1 MKYKFIILCL
11 IFFIS
16 CKSEVKNKIPKKH
29 NPHEQINQ
37 NLENEKAIELY
48 FKGTENLTNGNF
60 KLAQSYLKESFEIEK
75 SPITLNELGT
85 ISLAENKY
93 KEALSYFNES
103 ITLDKTYYP
112 SHINKSRVFVIEL
125 DFEKAEVTLKNM
137 IKECKSKYWTA
148 YANFYLTTIYI
159 NNRENCEKIKK
170 HLNKSQILKEDTSLT
185 QLYLSIE
192 KTVKKRCG

>member
-1 MKYKFIILCL
+1 MKYKFVILSL
-11 IFFIS
+11 IFLIS

-29 NPHEQINQ
+29 NPYEHINQ

-60 KLAQSYLKESFEIEK
+60 KLAQDYLKKSFQIEK

-85 ISLAENKY
+85 VLLAEKKY

-112 SHINKSRVFVIEL
+112 SHINKSRVFAIKS
-125 DFEKAEVTLKNM
+125 DFEYAEKTLKNM
-137 IKECKSKYWTA
+137 IKECESEYWTA
-148 YANFYLTTIYI
+148 YANFYLATVYI
-159 NNRENCEKIKK
+159 NSRESCEKIKK
-170 HLNKSQILKEDTSLT
+170 YFNKSRIIKEDVNLT
-185 QLYLSIE
+185 QQYLNVEKTIE
-192 KTVKKRCG
+192 KNCG